1 MSDLANVNDTTT
13 SFKFFCIAIVSKDK
27 DTGSDVIRA
36 YPVEKLGYEHNE
48 VDTNKETADV
58 TMMNIDGIPFRGSV
72 DRESIIEATWLPD
85 GADGRMTS
93 PDVVSGETVRIYRF
107 GNMDRYY
114 WTTIYREPALRRT
127 EHVVHAYGNLPS
139 GRTPWGIDS
148 SYGNIWSTKDQHIT
162 FYTSQSNGESFKYLF
177 KIDTKNSAIT
187 LKDNV
192 GNGLDV
198 DSSNDKVGIQN
209 AQNTRIEVAQE
220 NINMSAGGSLGVYT
234 PMAWFEQDV
243 SLHGTL
249 HCSGITIPTSR
260 PSGEFPSFI
269 GTPMA
274 AIASAFM
281 RSVSPDS
288 NSYSGSLK
296 DCPVCGSR
304 PSLGGFLN
312 PDRTMYSCCNYH
324 IHGNVYINQELK
336 VEKKTELLDD
346 LEVQGNTQLRG
357 TLEVDKETKLN
368 DKLTVTKDVKLE
380 ADLEVDGSGTFD
392 EVKTKNITVGGKP
405 LNGAMADSVASDP
418 NVQSAIKTLIAND
431 PDIRN
436 IIKSLMGQ

>member
-1 MSDLANVNDTTT
+1 MSELANNNETTT
-13 SFKFFCIAIVSKDK
+13 SFEFFCIAIVSKDK
-27 DTGSDVIRA
+27 DTGSDTIRA

-148 SYGNIWSTKDQHIT
+148 SYGNIWSTKDQHVT
-162 FYTSQSNGESFKYLF
+162 FYTSQSNGEAFKYLF
-177 KIDTKNSAIT
+177 KIDTKNNTIT
-187 LKDNV
+187 LKDNI

-243 SLHGTL
+243 SVQGTL
-249 HCSGITIPTSR
+249 HCSGISLSVPSR

-274 AIASAFM
+274 AIASVFM

-296 DCPVCGSR
+296 
-304 PSLGGFLN
+304 
-312 PDRTMYSCCNYH
+312 
-324 IHGNVYINQELK
+324 NV
-336 VEKKTELLDD
+336 
-346 LEVQGNTQLRG
+346 
-357 TLEVDKETKLN
+357 
-368 DKLTVTKDVKLE
+368 
-380 ADLEVDGSGTFD
+380 S
-392 EVKTKNITVGGKP
+392 
-405 LNGAMADSVASDP
+405 
-418 NVQSAIKTLIAND
+418 
-431 PDIRN
+431 
-436 IIKSLMGQ
+436 

>member
-1 MSDLANVNDTTT
+1 MSELANNNETTT
-13 SFKFFCIAIVSKDK
+13 SFKFFCIAVVSRDK
-27 DTGSDVIRA
+27 DTGSDTIRA

-48 VDTNKETADV
+48 VDANKETADV

-148 SYGNIWSTKDQHIT
+148 SYGNIWSTKDQHVT
-162 FYTSQSNGESFKYLF
+162 FYTSQSNGEAFKYLF
-177 KIDTKNSAIT
+177 KLDTKNNTIT
-187 LKDNV
+187 LKDNI

-209 AQNTRIEVAQE
+209 AQNTRIEVSQE
-220 NINMSAGGSLGVYT
+220 NINMSASGSMGVYT

-243 SLHGTL
+243 SVQGTL
-249 HCSGITIPTSR
+249 HCSGISLSAASR
-260 PSGEFPSFI
+260 PSGEYPSFI
-269 GTPMA
+269 GVPMA
-274 AIASAFM
+274 AMGIMFM
-281 RSVSPDS
+281 RALPSDS

-296 DCPVCGSR
+296 DCPVCGPK
-304 PSLGGFLN
+304 PSIGGFLN

-324 IHGNVYINQELK
+324 IHGNAYINQELK
-336 VEKKTELLDD
+336 VERKTELLDE
-346 LEVQGNTQLRG
+346 LEVQKDTRLNGN
-357 TLEVDKETKLN
+357 LEVVGT
-368 DKLTVTKDVKLE
+368 
-380 ADLEVDGSGTFD
+380 GTFD
-392 EVKTKNITVGGKP
+392 EVKVNKIIVGGKFFNEA
-405 LNGAMADSVASDP
+405 LKD
-418 NVQSAIKTLIAND
+418 LLAND
-431 PDIRN
+431 PEIRETIKR
-436 IIKSLMGQ
+436 IIQEL